1 MPTIEGSDVEAVVQR
16 HGLAPDDETVAA
28 YLAATEELATQYG
41 GLAADPPESDTA
53 VDPTPGDDEHNAFRY
68 RFELGGG
75 DGPLST
81 LDVAVKENVSVAGV
95 PSTCGSPGF
104 EYEPPHNAA
113 VVDRL
118 VDDGATLVGTT
129 NMDEFAF
136 YITGETCAHGRTG
149 NPAVDGCVPGGSS
162 SGSGAAVAAGYVD
175 AALGTDTGGSV
186 RIPASFCGVV
196 GIKPTH
202 QRVSRFGVV
211 DLSHSLDHVGP
222 LAGDVTT
229 AARVLESIAGQD
241 VADPSTRGTAEP
253 TGYVDAVDAGVDGL
267 DIGVVAEAM
276 ATSEDAV
283 AGRVSETVAELE
295 AAGATAEETSL
306 AGYAS
311 MGPAVGAIAG
321 LEFAAFVGANGASYS
336 TGTGTTAALR
346 EALAAA
352 NERGSFGENVM
363 GLLVTNGVVAEGDG
377 AEYVAAKAMQR
388 QFSRTVSDALAEYDA
403 LVMPTTPIPAPEFG
417 ELEGMDGLLRAVE
430 NTAPFNC
437 SGTPAVSVPCGSVD
451 GKPIGLQVVTEWN
464 DEATALSVAGA
475 VEAL

>member
-1 MPTIEGSDVEAVVQR
+1 MPTIDRHDVEAVVR
-16 HGLAPDDETVAA
+16 RYGLATDDEAVDA
-28 YLAATEELATQYG
+28 YLEATAELATQYG
-41 GLAADPPESDTA
+41 GLAAEQPAADTT

-75 DGPLST
+75 NGALSD
-81 LDVAVKENVSVAGV
+81 LDLAVKENIVVAGV

-104 EYEPPHNAA
+104 EYEPPHDAT

-136 YITGETCAHGRTG
+136 YITGETCAHGRTS
-149 NPAVDGCVPGGSS
+149 NPTVEGCVPGGSS
-162 SGSGAAVAAGYVD
+162 SGSGAAVAAGLVD

-222 LAGDVTT
+222 LAGDVET
-229 AARVLESIAGQD
+229 AARVLETIAGPD
-241 VADPSTRGTAEP
+241 GADPSTRGTPEP
-253 TGYVDAVDAGVDGL
+253 AGYVDAVDAGVDGL
-267 DIGVVAEAM
+267 DIGVVTEAM

-283 AGRVSETVAELE
+283 ADRVSETVAELE
-295 AAGATAEETSL
+295 AAGATAEEVSL
-306 AGYAS
+306 AGYPT

-321 LEFAAFVGANGASYS
+321 MEFAAFVGANGASYS

-352 NERGSFGENVM
+352 NERGEFGENVA
-363 GLLVTNGVVAEGDG
+363 GLLVTNGVLAEGDG
-377 AEYVAAKAMQR
+377 AEYVAAKGMQR
-388 QFSRTVSDALAEYDA
+388 QFSRTVGEALEDYDV
-403 LVMPTTPIPAPEFG
+403 LVMPTTPITAPEFG

-451 GKPIGLQVVTEWN
+451 GKPVGLQVVADWN
-464 DEATALSVAGA
+464 DETTALRVAGA
-475 VEAL
+475 VESL